1 MPGKLGIAHQ
11 DHGMFVFED
20 YEKEVAHQMS
30 LIKDN
35 LEQDQKDLA
44 LDEWIGLAVKKVFKK
59 KN

>member
-1 MPGKLGIAHQ
+1 
-11 DHGMFVFED
+11 MFVFEE

-30 LIKDN
+30 LIEKYN
-35 LEQDQKDLA
+35 DQEDKMA

>member
-1 MPGKLGIAHQ
+1 
-11 DHGMFVFED
+11 MFVFED